1 MECNKINYNALFAI
15 KFLNSSKLIF
25 PSPSVSASAI
35 IAVSSA
41 SVRGSPRLFIVSL
54 EKVTE
59 KNILIYSEVQK
70 VTGKQYFKM
79 FTEVQK
85 VTKKMGT

>member
-15 KFLNSSKLIF
+15 KFLNSSKLIL

-54 EKVTE
+54 EKKLKKVTE
-59 KNILIYSEVQK
+59 KINRVQK
-70 VTGKQYFKM
+70 VTEKISTASY
-79 FTEVQK
+79 
-85 VTKKMGT
+85 